1 MGKIDSALIIG
12 GGIVGLAIAFKLSQN
27 GTRVTVIEK
36 EYSWGEHQTGR
47 NSGVIHAGPY
57 YKPGSLK
64 AGLCLEGRKL
74 MMEFAREHSI
84 PHLVTGKLIVASSSA
99 DHNRLL
105 VIEKRAQDNN
115 VEAEMLDKSGILDV
129 EPSCDGIS
137 ALHVKETGIIDYS
150 AVAKELASLLIQN
163 GAELI
168 LGSEVLTINQE
179 LNQVVVG
186 HSLGVSRASII
197 VNAAGLYSDKIARMA
212 GLSPTVRIFPFRG
225 EYYELVEEKKN
236 LVRGL
241 IYPVPDPEVPFLGV
255 HLTRTISGGVHA
267 GPNAMLAFAREGY
280 SWGDIDI
287 KEVLS
292 MGLYPGFAPF
302 LVANRRFV
310 ASEVLRSLSK
320 KRFAKDIARL
330 VPEISEGDLVRSTS
344 GVRAQSLTR
353 KGELVDD
360 FVIETTGRQV
370 HILNAPSP
378 AATAAFAIAKY
389 VFDLISKID

>member
-1 MGKIDSALIIG
+1 
-12 GGIVGLAIAFKLSQN
+12 
-27 GTRVTVIEK
+27 
-36 EYSWGEHQTGR
+36 
-47 NSGVIHAGPY
+47 
-57 YKPGSLK
+57 
-64 AGLCLEGRKL
+64 
-74 MMEFAREHSI
+74 
-84 PHLVTGKLIVASSSA
+84 
-99 DHNRLL
+99 L

-115 VEAEMLDKSGILDV
+115 VDAEMLDKSGILDV

-150 AVAKELASLLIQN
+150 AVAKELALLLIQN

-168 LGSEVLTINQE
+168 LGSEVLTIKQE

-212 GLSPTVRIFPFRG
+212 GLSPKVRIFPFRG

-255 HLTRTISGGVHA
+255 HLTRMISGGVHA

-280 SWGDIDI
+280 SWSDIDI

-302 LVANRRFV
+302 LVANRRFA

-344 GVRAQSLTR
+344 GVRAQALTR

-378 AATAAFAIAKY
+378 AATAAFAIAAY
-389 VFDLISKID
+389 VFKMANKLD